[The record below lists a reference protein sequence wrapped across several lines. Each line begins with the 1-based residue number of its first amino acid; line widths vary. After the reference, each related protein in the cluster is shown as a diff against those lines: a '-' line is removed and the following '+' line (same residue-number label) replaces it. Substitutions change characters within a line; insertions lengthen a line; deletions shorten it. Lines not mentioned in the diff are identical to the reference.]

1 MPTTDDATT
10 GLFAIARRAPFNIAP
25 ERGQK
30 LADEIFG
37 AGKWELRDSRT
48 AANFYALPQENA
60 VYLSYAGLASLWCL
74 AYSAFQV
81 MDIASRAQ
89 REPKGKGQRH
99 IDIGQLVVQRRV
111 AEHVRFAE
119 NLFVKDQDWPDDL
132 PRPDVTAS
140 SSSLEGRINNVF
152 FGALSWVILHEIA
165 HVHHGDQKYIPTHL
179 QVRQEYRADSFAT
192 EWILDEAGNGLTREF
207 RVLVITV
214 ALTWLFLNERVVGQG
229 NDHPPALLR
238 FREAVKQFDVGE
250 RSVALENAAYILK
263 ALLDPQTVPP
273 PHENAEDAFDWIS
286 GRLEVLFPPR

>member
-89 REPKGKGQRH
+89 RELKGQGQGQGQGQGH

-119 NLFVKDQDWPDDL
+119 NLFVEDQDWPDDL

-179 QVRQEYRADSFAT
+179 QVRQEYR
-192 EWILDEAGNGLTREF
+192 R
-207 RVLVITV
+207 R
-214 ALTWLFLNERVVGQG
+214 Q
-229 NDHPPALLR
+229 LR
-238 FREAVKQFDVGE
+238 
-250 RSVALENAAYILK
+250 
-263 ALLDPQTVPP
+263 
-273 PHENAEDAFDWIS
+273 H
-286 GRLEVLFPPR
+286 